1 MPLRVYARLRFI
13 RVRWINSPLATRRFQ
28 VRIVSSKTRPGFLL
42 KTRSSRCWA
51 KSCAAL
57 SVTFSGPICRAQ
69 QYRPKRLK
77 TVRSAG
83 FAPDLQRSSQAS
95 VRGTLMLGTG
105 RSAPVSLRARRTSLL
120 ILRQRAGDRRRAPGD
135 ARSNNVFEE
144 GLQIGPDPVRGAF
157 EHVAEPPYGRAHVL
171 PGLCAQLFKF
181 GEFVEHPGQGSRRR
195 QNR

>member
-1 MPLRVYARLRFI
+1 MSSHLRVYARLRFI

-42 KTRSSRCWA
+42 KTRSLRCWV
-51 KSCAAL
+51 KSCVAL

-95 VRGTLMLGTG
+95 VRGTLRDLNVGD
-105 RSAPVSLRARRTSLL
+105 RSV
-120 ILRQRAGDRRRAPGD
+120 RAGEFESAANVAFDIAP
-135 ARSNNVFEE
+135 A
-144 GLQIGPDPVRGAF
+144 
-157 EHVAEPPYGRAHVL
+157 
-171 PGLCAQLFKF
+171 
-181 GEFVEHPGQGSRRR
+181 SR
-195 QNR
+195 

>member
-1 MPLRVYARLRFI
+1 MSSHLRVYARLRFI

-42 KTRSSRCWA
+42 KTRSSRCWV

-83 FAPDLQRSSQAS
+83 FAPDLQRSFQAS
-95 VRGTLMLGTG
+95 VRGTLMSGTG

-135 ARSNNVFEE
+135 ARSNNVSR
-144 GLQIGPDPVRGAF
+144 VRRDDQDETVCRGKAPSPSGC
-157 EHVAEPPYGRAHVL
+157 E
-171 PGLCAQLFKF
+171 
-181 GEFVEHPGQGSRRR
+181 SRPANCRSSR
-195 QNR
+195 